1 MPPTPKPNDELS
13 ERILEILK
21 SSAPEMMKLNDL
33 AKALQIKSDS
43 KEYDALR
50 IKLNDMDQ
58 RKQIYKS
65 TRRRFGLRPLG
76 EISAFTGIMRFQYN
90 RGMVETG
97 AKDFPTV
104 YVREQDLNTALD
116 GDRVRVKLLALKKG
130 KKPYGTITEVLQRS
144 EMPITGT
151 IDCDDD
157 FCFLIPDD
165 DKYPIDF
172 LIPKRKLGK
181 AVHGDKVICRFLKWE
196 DRHKSPEAEIMEIL
210 GRSGDPSV
218 EFTGIMKEFNLPNS
232 FPDAVERLAKEVA
245 VIPDE
250 KTLKQ
255 RRDLRDLTIITI
267 DPDDAKDF
275 DDALSLQILP
285 NGNKV
290 LGVHIADVTAYV
302 DEDSALDQE
311 ALKRATSTYLVDRV
325 VPMLPE
331 SLSNVICSL
340 QPNEVRLAFSVFME
354 CDTQGKVVSYDI
366 DETVIKSTK
375 RFTYAEAQEIID
387 TGHGALQELVLELH
401 SLATLLREKRY
412 RSGGVDFVTQET
424 KFVLDEHK
432 NPIKAVLK
440 SRTDAT
446 SLVEECMLLANQT
459 VAIALQDMSKNV
471 LKKGTLPFIYRVH
484 DEPDMLKLKGVLGFV
499 RQLGITVP
507 NGTPS
512 SNQLHQILQQAGHL
526 PEIMVINQFL
536 LRSMAKA
543 IYLEEN
549 IGHYGLGFTH
559 YTHFTSPIRR
569 YPDVIVHRLLK
580 EYMLS
585 KPSDQRLR
593 YLQDYVV
600 EAASHCSLRER
611 LAVDAERASIRLAS
625 AQLAMRYKG
634 GIFNGTVTGVTSFGL
649 FVLMDELNIEG
660 LLHMSDLSDDYYYF
674 DESQFRLVGKKT
686 KKVFRIGTKLTV
698 RISNANIDKR
708 QIDLTFVEQEEES
721 E

>member
-1 MPPTPKPNDELS
+1 MPSKSTSHDALA

-33 AKALQIKSDS
+33 AKALHIKSDS
-43 KEYDALR
+43 NEYDALR
-50 IKLNDMDQ
+50 ITLNDMDQ

-65 TRRRFGLRPLG
+65 TRRRYGLRPLG
-76 EISAFTGIMRFQYN
+76 EISAFTGILRFQYN
-90 RGMVETG
+90 RGMIETG
-97 AKDFPTV
+97 AKEFPTV

-151 IDCDDD
+151 IDSDDD

-165 DKYPIDF
+165 DKYPVDF
-172 LIPKRKLGK
+172 LIPQRKLGK
-181 AVHGDKVICRFLKWE
+181 AQHGDKVICRFLKWD
-196 DRHKSPEAEIMEIL
+196 DRHKSPEAEIIEIL

-218 EFTGIMKEFNLPNS
+218 EFTGIMKEFNLPSS
-232 FPDAVERLAKEVA
+232 FPDAVEREAKAVA

-250 KTLKQ
+250 RALKS
-255 RRDLRDLTIITI
+255 RKDLRDKTIITI

-275 DDALSLQILP
+275 DDALSLDILP
-285 NGNKV
+285 NGNRV

-302 DEDSALDQE
+302 QEDSPLDKE

-340 QPNEVRLAFSVFME
+340 QPNEVRLAYSVFME
-354 CDTQGKVVSYDI
+354 CDADGHVINYDI

-375 RFTYAEAQEIID
+375 RFTYAEAQDIIN
-387 TGHGALQELVLELH
+387 TGNGSHKDLILELH
-401 SLATLLREKRY
+401 ALATLLRAKRY

-424 KFVLDEHK
+424 KFVLDDKK

-459 VAIALQDMSKNV
+459 VAIALENMSKEV

-499 RQLGITVP
+499 RQLGIPVP

-512 SNQLHQILQQAGHL
+512 SNQLHHILQLAGQL
-526 PEIMVINQFL
+526 PEIMVINQFM

-580 EYMLS
+580 EYMRG
-585 KPSDQRLR
+585 KPADQRLR

-600 EAASHCSLRER
+600 DAASHCSLRER

-625 AQLAMRYKG
+625 AQLAMQCRG
-634 GIFNGTVTGVTSFGL
+634 GIFNGSVTGVTSFGL

-674 DESQFRLVGKKT
+674 DEAQFRLVGKKT
-686 KKVFRIGTKLTV
+686 KKVFRIGTRLTV
-698 RISNANIDKR
+698 KISNANIDKR
-708 QIDLTFVEQEEES
+708 QIDLSYVDEETE
-721 E
+721 

>member
-1 MPPTPKPNDELS
+1 MSPTPKHNDALADQ
-13 ERILEILK
+13 IIEILK
-21 SSAPEMMKLNDL
+21 ASAPEMMKLNDL
-33 AKALQIKSDS
+33 AKALNIRSDS
-43 KEYDALR
+43 NEYDALR

-58 RKQIYKS
+58 RKQLYKS

-76 EISAFTGIMRFQYN
+76 EISAFTGILRFQYN
-90 RGMVETG
+90 RGSVETG
-97 AKDFPTV
+97 SKEFPVV
-104 YVREQDLNTALD
+104 YVREQEMRNALD

-130 KKPYGTITEVLQRS
+130 KKPYGTITEILQRS
-144 EMPITGT
+144 EMPISGT
-151 IDCDDD
+151 VDCDDD

-165 DKYPIDF
+165 DRYPVDF
-172 LIPKRKLGK
+172 LIPKRKMGK
-181 AVHGDKVICRFLKWE
+181 AMHGDKVIGRFLKWE
-196 DRHKSPEAEIMEIL
+196 GSHKSPEAEIIEIL
-210 GRSGDPSV
+210 GKSGDPSV
-218 EFTGIMKEFNLPNS
+218 EFAGIMKEFELPTS
-232 FPDAVERLAKEVA
+232 FPDAVEVEAKAVA
-245 VIPDE
+245 VIPSE
-250 KTLKQ
+250 KELKK

-275 DDALSLQILP
+275 DDALSLEKLS
-285 NGNKV
+285 NGNMR

-302 DEDSALDQE
+302 EEDSALDKE

-340 QPNEVRLAFSVFME
+340 QPNVTRLAFSVFME
-354 CDTQGKVVSYDI
+354 CDSQGNVVDYDI
-366 DETVIKSTK
+366 AETVINSKR
-375 RFTYAEAQEIID
+375 RFTYAEAQDIID
-387 TGHGALQELVLELH
+387 TGKGDMQDLILDLH
-401 SLATLLREKRY
+401 VLATLLREKRY

-424 KFVLDEHK
+424 KFILDENR
-432 NPIKAVLK
+432 NPVKAVLK

-459 VAIALQDMSKNV
+459 VAIALEKMSKDV
-471 LKKGTLPFIYRVH
+471 LKKGILPFVYRVH
-484 DEPDMLKLKGVLGFV
+484 DEPDMMKLKGVLGFV
-499 RQLGITVP
+499 RQLGIQVP

-512 SNQLHQILQQAGHL
+512 SSQLNTILEKAGHL
-526 PEIMVINQFL
+526 PEIMIINQFM

-569 YPDVIVHRLLK
+569 YPDIIVHRLLK
-580 EYMLS
+580 EYSRS
-585 KPSDQRLR
+585 KPTDARFR

-625 AQLAMRYKG
+625 SQLAMKYKG
-634 GIFNGTVTGVTSFGL
+634 GIFNGRVTGVTSFGL
-649 FVLMDELNIEG
+649 FILLDELNIEG

-674 DESQFRLVGKKT
+674 DEAQFRLVGKKT
-686 KKVFRIGTKLTV
+686 KKVFRIGTTLTV
-698 RISNANIDKR
+698 KISNANIDKR
-708 QIDLTFVEQEEES
+708 QIDLSLVEQE
-721 E
+721 